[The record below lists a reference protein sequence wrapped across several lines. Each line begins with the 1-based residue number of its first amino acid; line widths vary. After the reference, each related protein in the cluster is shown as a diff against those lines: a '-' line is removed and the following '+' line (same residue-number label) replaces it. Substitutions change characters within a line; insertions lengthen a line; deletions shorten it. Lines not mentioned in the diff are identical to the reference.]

1 MRSGEVGLTRGDD
14 GLTVVRIHG
23 EHDLSTAP
31 ALRSQLEQLIADGGP
46 VVVDLTEATFIDS
59 SILGTVLQA
68 RRDAGEA
75 GVGFAVAHGGGADA
89 VGRVL
94 EITGLRTDLP
104 VHRSREEARAQALS
118 AGTAG

>member
-1 MRSGEVGLTRGDD
+1 
-14 GLTVVRIHG
+14 LTVVRING

-46 VVVDLTEATFIDS
+46 LVVDLTEATFIDS
-59 SILGTVLQA
+59 SILGTLLQA

-75 GVGFAVAHGGGADA
+75 GVGFAVAHGGGFDS

-94 EITGLRTDLP
+94 EITGLRADLP
-104 VHRSREEARAQALS
+104 VHRSREDAKAQALS

>member
-1 MRSGEVGLTRGDD
+1 VRSGEVGLDRGDD
-14 GLTVVRIHG
+14 SLTVVRING

-46 VVVDLTEATFIDS
+46 LVVDLTEATFIDS
-59 SILGTVLQA
+59 SILGTLLQA

-75 GVGFAVAHGGGADA
+75 GVGFAVAHGGGFDS

-94 EITGLRTDLP
+94 EITGLRADLP
-104 VHRSREEARAQALS
+104 VHRSREDAKAQALS